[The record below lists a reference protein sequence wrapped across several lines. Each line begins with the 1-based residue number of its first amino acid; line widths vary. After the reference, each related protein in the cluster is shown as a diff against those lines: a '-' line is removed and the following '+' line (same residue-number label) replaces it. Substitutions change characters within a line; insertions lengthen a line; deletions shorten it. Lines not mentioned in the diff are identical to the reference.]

1 MNGMSVIPVERL
13 ELAFAPRAWPFAVE
27 RRSEIDRH
35 FATLKARQ
43 PALWNGR
50 VLLLRDHALEGTV
63 FRGRYFETDFASFL
77 AWRDWDFPDPA
88 VKNCF
93 AMGALRTADGA
104 FLLAEMGAHTAN
116 AGMIYFPSG
125 TPDPDDIAGDR
136 VDLAGN
142 LMREL
147 AEETG
152 LDARDVVAEQGWFM
166 IPAGPRI
173 AQIKLLHVDGSA
185 ERVRARI
192 RAHIDAQA
200 QPELSDMRIARGPDD
215 FDPEMPPFVRCFLDH
230 AFTGLKA

>member
-1 MNGMSVIPVERL
+1 MNDMSVIPVERL
-13 ELAFAPRAWPFAVE
+13 ELAFAPHAWTFAAE

-50 VLLLRDHALEGTV
+50 VLLLRDHALDGSV
-63 FRGRYFETDFASFL
+63 FRGRYFETDYASFL

-104 FLLAEMGAHTAN
+104 FLLGEMGAHTAN
-116 AGMIYFPSG
+116 AGGIYFPAG
-125 TPDPDDIAGDR
+125 TPDQHDIAGDR

-142 LMREL
+142 LIREL
-147 AEETG
+147 DEETG
-152 LDARDVVAEQGWFM
+152 LGPQDVVAEQGWSM

-173 AQIKLLHVDGSA
+173 AQIKLLHVEGTA
-185 ERVRARI
+185 ERLRARI
-192 RAHIDAQA
+192 RAHIGAQGHS
-200 QPELSDMRIARGPDD
+200 ELSDVRIVRGPAD
-215 FDPEMPPFVRCFLDH
+215 FDPGMPPFVRCFLDH
-230 AFTGLKA
+230 AFTKVRA